1 MNALIAYSSKYGCTK
16 KCVDLLH
23 KELNGNVDIINLQTS
38 KNIDLSKYDKVI
50 IGGSIYMGMI
60 QKEVKEFCNNNLEIL
75 KGKQIGLFICGM
87 QEGESINT
95 EINENFP
102 KELLEASIIKE
113 HFGGEFTFSKMKFFE
128 KIIVKMISKTSSD
141 KSNILKDNID
151 KFALK
156 MNSI

>member
-38 KNIDLSKYDKVI
+38 KNIELSKYDKVI

-87 QEGESINT
+87 QKGQSINT

-102 KELLEASIIKE
+102 KELLEISIVKE

-128 KIIVKMISKTSSD
+128 KMIVKMISKTSSD
-141 KSNILKDNID
+141 KSNILKDNIN
-151 KFALK
+151 KFALE

>member
-1 MNALIAYSSKYGCTK
+1 MNTLIAYSSKYGCTK
-16 KCVDLLH
+16 KCVDNLQ
-23 KELNGNVDIINLQTS
+23 KELTDNVDIINLQTPN
-38 KNIDLSKYDKVI
+38 NIDLSKYDKVI

-102 KELLEASIIKE
+102 KELLDTSIAKA
-113 HFGGEFTFSKMKFFE
+113 HFGGEFIISKMKFFE
-128 KIIVKMISKTSSD
+128 KMIVKMIAKTSTD
-141 KSNILKDNID
+141 KSNILKDNIN

-156 MNSI
+156 MNTI

>member
-16 KCVDLLH
+16 KCVELLH
-23 KELNGNVDIINLQTS
+23 KELNGNVEIINLQTS
-38 KNIDLSKYDKVI
+38 KNIDLSKYNKII

-60 QKEVKEFCNNNLEIL
+60 QKEVKEFCNNNLEVL
-75 KGKQIGLFICGM
+75 KEKQIGLFICGM
-87 QEGESINT
+87 QEGKFITT

-128 KIIVKMISKTSSD
+128 KMIVKMISKTSSD
-141 KSNILKDNID
+141 KSNILKDNIN
-151 KFALK
+151 KFALE

>member
-23 KELNGNVDIINLQTS
+23 KELNGNVEIINLQIS
-38 KNIDLSKYDKVI
+38 KNIDLSKYDKII

-75 KGKQIGLFICGM
+75 KEKQTGLFICGM
-87 QEGESINT
+87 QEGESITT

-102 KELLEASIIKE
+102 KELLEASLIKE

-128 KIIVKMISKTSSD
+128 KMIVKMISKTSSD
-141 KSNILKDNID
+141 KSNILKDNIN

>member
-38 KNIDLSKYDKVI
+38 KNIELSKYDKVI

-87 QEGESINT
+87 QEGQSINT

-102 KELLEASIIKE
+102 KELLEISIVKE

-128 KIIVKMISKTSSD
+128 KMIVKMISKTSSD
-141 KSNILKDNID
+141 KSNILKDNIN
-151 KFALK
+151 KFALE